1 MNAGKVILINS
12 AYSLLQPKGCEA
24 FGRFFLC
31 LIAMASHRRATMKGE
46 KIPVHIFIDEIEN
59 YLGTTTADSN
69 FTGILEQCRKQKVA
83 MTVAHQ
89 YLSQLGQRTID
100 TLQGVAIKCAS
111 ALTDRDAHTMAR
123 GMRTKP
129 EFLEQQA
136 RGSFALFVRN
146 TTTHAISIKVPFG
159 VMEAMPRMSQSDQ
172 ERIRDTMRERYS
184 AKTHDAP
191 AEAEASRVSTRK
203 PAEPAPLLY
212 HLLTTTPPIK
222 QKNGNIYVRT

>member
-1 MNAGKVILINS
+1 
-12 AYSLLQPKGCEA
+12 
-24 FGRFFLC
+24 
-31 LIAMASHRRATMKGE
+31 MKGE